1 MRLDTHGGSLR
12 AYARPQESAGEPT
25 TRVNAGEP
33 TTGVQVVLDQEES
46 AGLRTAA
53 GQEGSAAVGSLTTS
67 GRGGAGWSSRSCARD
82 RLNGECES

>member
-12 AYARPQESAGEPT
+12 AYARPQESAGKPT

-33 TTGVQVVLDQEES
+33 TTGGQVVLDQEES
-46 AGLRTAA
+46 AGLCTTA

-67 GRGGAGWSSRSCARD
+67 GRWGGRLVFPILRQRSSEW
-82 RLNGECES
+82 GV